1 VISFERRQRLLATL
15 KEFHGIRISELS
27 KILEVSEGTIRND
40 LNALSDQ
47 GLLTRV
53 RGGAQ
58 VTDENKNQI
67 SAFAARAEVNTDKKQ
82 CIARRAAEMVS
93 NGDSILLDA
102 SSTVYHLAHY
112 LLDRRDLRIIT
123 NGIEVGRVLAQNP
136 YNTVILIGGI
146 LGADG
151 NSITG
156 LMSDFFLKDLHVN
169 KAFISC
175 SGFTVKEGLTE
186 VNIHEVQLKRKMLNC
201 ASQVIALVDS
211 NKFGKIDLSLFAY
224 STQIQHLFTDNDLK
238 PEWESQLIESGIP
251 YTLCHDEEVG
261 KLNSSQMHVG
271 MGSMQLE

>member
-15 KEFHGIRISELS
+15 KEFPGIRIPELS
-27 KILEVSEGTIRND
+27 RILEVSGGTVRND

-47 GLLTRV
+47 GQLTRV

-58 VTDENKNQI
+58 VNADSKDQD
-67 SAFAARAEVNTDKKQ
+67 SAFTARAEVNTDNKHS
-82 CIARRAAEMVS
+82 IARRAVELIKD
-93 NGDSILLDA
+93 GDSILLDA

-112 LLDRRDLRIIT
+112 LHDRRDLRIIT

-136 YNTVILIGGI
+136 YNTVILIGG
-146 LGADG
+146 LLSSDG

-186 VNIHEVQLKRKMLNC
+186 VNIHEVQLKRRMLSC
-201 ASQVIALVDS
+201 ASEVIALIDS
-211 NKFGKIDLSLFAY
+211 KKFGKIDLTLLANIG
-224 STQIQHLFTDNDLK
+224 QIQYVFSDSNLTV
-238 PEWESQLIESGIP
+238 EWEEQLIGAGIP
-251 YTLCHDEEVG
+251 YTLCC
-261 KLNSSQMHVG
+261 
-271 MGSMQLE
+271 